1 MRTDRPGMLSPSLE
15 PASQYVDSALHR
27 VRSGDQAHRVNSSI
41 QLCNALQPYTEYNAL
56 SDLNLLHLPP
66 SCIVAINKNKCSYT
80 VVSCIDAPLCYR
92 QSCTKKNLS
101 VCNKETL
108 AQSRSPCS
116 LRAVGN
122 MKVTRLVIPKARH
135 SPVVMKY
142 PSRSV
147 IQVPPMSEHIAFP
160 CSETHSAA

>member
-1 MRTDRPGMLSPSLE
+1 MSCHVKSFTRAYL
-15 PASQYVDSALHR
+15 AIHR
-27 VRSGDQAHRVNSSI
+27 LRLARCTIRRSGSPRINSTI
-41 QLCNALQPYTEYNAL
+41 QLGNTLKPCTVYNAL
-56 SDLNLLHLPP
+56 DDLNLLHLPP
-66 SCIVAINKNKCSYT
+66 SYIAVINKNKCSYT
-80 VVSCIDAPLCYR
+80 VVLCIDAPLCYR
-92 QSCTKKNLS
+92 QSCTEKNLS
-101 VCNKETL
+101 FCDKETFT
-108 AQSRSPCS
+108 QSRSPCS